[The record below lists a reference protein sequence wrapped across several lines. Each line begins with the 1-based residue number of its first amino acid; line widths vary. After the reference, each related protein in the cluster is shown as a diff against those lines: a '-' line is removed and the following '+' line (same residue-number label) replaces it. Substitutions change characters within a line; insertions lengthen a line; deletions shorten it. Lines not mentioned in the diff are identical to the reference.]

1 MTLNLSSVCQHQVER
16 LQEIGEH
23 LRQVRENE
31 RHSIEE
37 MAQRTVIQARILR
50 AIESGER
57 HQLPEAVYVQG
68 FIRRYA
74 DALGLD
80 GTAIAEQFPDEEV
93 MALPQ
98 KQTSWQESPAAQL
111 RPFHLYAAYVA
122 LIMVSIGWLSSIMG
136 RAEVARSPGSV
147 NSVQTATAP
156 VIPGEVSKIPGG
168 LAAGAIQRS
177 PASVPSSNQA
187 AATDKTTAPAAPDQS
202 AQPQPKTQSE
212 PQSKPQSSVLAA
224 AKPVRVDIKLIDQ
237 SWLEVESDGKTE
249 FEGVLAE
256 GTQQTWTAKSQ
267 VRVRAGNAGAVI
279 VAQNG
284 GKQKPLGEPGAVEE
298 VTFSVDRNSASLPE
312 SASPITVH

>member
-136 RAEVARSPGSV
+136 RAEVARSPGSD

-168 LAAGAIQRS
+168 LAAAAIQRS
-177 PASVPSSNQA
+177 PAPVLSPGKS
-187 AATDKTTAPAAPDQS
+187 TAPTKPS
-202 AQPQPKTQSE
+202 QPQSN
-212 PQSKPQSSVLAA
+212 PQSKPQNSVLTTAQ
-224 AKPVRVDIKLIDQ
+224 PVRVDIKLIDQ
-237 SWLEVESDGKTE
+237 SWLQVESDGKTE
-249 FEGVLAE
+249 FEGVLSE
-256 GTQQTWTAKSQ
+256 GTQKTWTAKSQ

-312 SASPITVH
+312 AARPITVH